1 MSGIFCN
8 YSFFFQAED
17 GIRDTSVTG
26 VQTCAL
32 PISQPSE
39 CAPHG
44 EDRCAADVQPVDLA
58 HARGA
63 DAHGERARP
72 HHAHQTRAAPGREQ
86 LRVTQAADD
95 LAIRWKHHGRG
106 HHRTGEGTAACFIDT
121 GDESAPRLPER
132 DLALERRA
140 GASHASCFSAVS
152 GTTTPRF
159 SRIRAALPARR
170 RRKYSLARRT
180 RPLRSSS
187 ISAIAGECSGKMR
200 STPTPAEIL
209 RTVKVALIPAPRR
222 PMHTPSN
229 ACSRSLSPS
238 RTRTMTRTVSPGSN
252 AGRLVLRP
260 SRSTALSRSIRS
272 PSILISAPQIGP
284 PLACQPLGLRRPP
297 GRDLLVVTA
306 QQYRRDIHSAIA
318 RRPRVARRG

>member
-1 MSGIFCN
+1 
-8 YSFFFQAED
+8 
-17 GIRDTSVTG
+17 
-26 VQTCAL
+26 
-32 PISQPSE
+32 
-39 CAPHG
+39 
-44 EDRCAADVQPVDLA
+44 
-58 HARGA
+58 
-63 DAHGERARP
+63 
-72 HHAHQTRAAPGREQ
+72 
-86 LRVTQAADD
+86 
-95 LAIRWKHHGRG
+95 
-106 HHRTGEGTAACFIDT
+106 
-121 GDESAPRLPER
+121 
-132 DLALERRA
+132 
-140 GASHASCFSAVS
+140 
-152 GTTTPRF
+152 
-159 SRIRAALPARR
+159 
-170 RRKYSLARRT
+170 
-180 RPLRSSS
+180 
-187 ISAIAGECSGKMR
+187 MR

-318 RRPRVARRG
+318 RRPRVARRGEQPVVMRVARRRFVIAQRAGEQPHYGVEHAQRGRLASGHHGGAERPP